1 MVFVD
6 VSIELQ
12 NRKKFLPQQISI
24 LLKWMPKRGC
34 ATKFC
39 SLSSSLKY
47 AEISFPVSPSILHKL
62 YLWNFSAATFFVFWL
77 KNPRK
82 KTSLTEST
90 PVWISQFLF
99 GQNYSPGN
107 TIRLRYERNLIVF
120 PTQFDYVS
128 NAIQLR
134 YNIIQLC
141 MDSIALS
148 NII

>member
-1 MVFVD
+1 MVFVG

-24 LLKWMPKRGC
+24 LLKRMPKHGC

-47 AEISFPVSPSILHKL
+47 AEISFPVSPSIVHKL

-82 KTSLTEST
+82 KTSLTESIW

-99 GQNYSPGN
+99 GQNYSPAN

-134 YNIIQLC
+134 
-141 MDSIALS
+141 MDVHRIRLRYRT
-148 NII
+148 